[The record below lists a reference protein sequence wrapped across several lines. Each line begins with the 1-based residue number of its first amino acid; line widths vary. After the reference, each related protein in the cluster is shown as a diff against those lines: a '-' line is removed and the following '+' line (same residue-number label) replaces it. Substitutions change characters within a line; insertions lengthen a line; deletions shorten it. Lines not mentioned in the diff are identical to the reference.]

1 MNEAFVKKFKKS
13 EYADSIYYADL
24 FRINNK
30 IWMIMGYG
38 KSEAARIASY
48 NIIEDDISRD
58 STAIKVKDN
67 ILEARYDIGAI
78 NTELDDKFLEFHK
91 VDYIAYCLSPEQTSE
106 ICIDQK
112 KIMNVPLDI
121 MSILSTTYPYT
132 GIGVNMVFSPMEVM
146 YLNDRERRIKK
157 FKEIV
162 SQAKNIKLLLVP
174 YMETLEEKANLY
186 KEYK

>member
-1 MNEAFVKKFKKS
+1 M
-13 EYADSIYYADL
+13 D
-24 FRINNK
+24 
-30 IWMIMGYG
+30 
-38 KSEAARIASY
+38 
-48 NIIEDDISRD
+48 
-58 STAIKVKDN
+58 
-67 ILEARYDIGAI
+67 
-78 NTELDDKFLEFHK
+78 
-91 VDYIAYCLSPEQTSE
+91 
-106 ICIDQK
+106 
-112 KIMNVPLDI
+112 VPLDI
-121 MSILSTTYPYT
+121 MSILSTTYWYT